1 MKKFLP
7 FRAHFRES
15 SAAIGGRSTRHP
27 LAELVV
33 APAGALHFFLSTLL
47 PGIVHL
53 RTNVENVK
61 ATAILVPIAKAFLSA
76 FKGMQMYEILD
87 VKEVLRPGQIIV

>member
-1 MKKFLP
+1 MKKFFP

-15 SAAIGGRSTRHP
+15 STPIGVRSTRHP
-27 LAELVV
+27 LAEIVV
-33 APAGALHFFLSTLL
+33 APAGARHFFLSTLL

-76 FKGMQMYEILD
+76 FKGMQMYEFLD